1 MRRLLLFVF
10 AILALLSVAAT
21 AFLWADELINSIY
34 VYRSPLKALPP
45 PTVDTQRPLASQV
58 VLVVIDGLRYD
69 ISFQMPNLNLLRQQ
83 GAYAALTA
91 QPPSNAQSAWTAIVS
106 GAGPEINDAPLFD
119 HSLEWVQPIA
129 VDHLFAAIRRAGLT
143 SGVAASR
150 HWEKLVARD
159 LLYTAYFADGVDAA
173 ADEQVLDNAVVFL
186 NEFQPNF
193 LLVHFQQLETA
204 GEMYGGAST
213 QYQQSA
219 MRCDEYIQTL
229 AANMDLTRSVLVVV
243 GSYGHLDGGG
253 HGGDEPTALTTP
265 FVMIGRNVLPGDYGE
280 VRQIDLAP
288 TIAALL
294 GSPVPSAAQGRMQL
308 DMLTMNAVD
317 RAEKSVSLAS
327 QRVRLGSIYRYSIGQ
342 GSLGETAEGDMLV
355 ALSSLQVKNYESA
368 AELASLSVQETDHQM
383 EQARRSRIWSERTQ
397 RGAPFAAVALTIV
410 WVLWRSRHTQG
421 GWSVLAALLAASLY
435 HLLFL
440 RQGNAYSF
448 SRIPAQGLVATL
460 EPSARRAAIALA
472 AGALI
477 ILWRV
482 WSERQRSTYAV
493 MMRTYGYSGLQL
505 CAIGLLTGACYWWN
519 GPQFGWYLASFTI
532 GYVHFALLMQAML
545 VAALAIPLPI
555 AVAILHRVLLLLTDR
570 YSSAARKARRAAHS
584 R

>member
-1 MRRLLLFVF
+1 VRKLLLFVF
-10 AILALLSVAAT
+10 AILALLCVAAA

-34 VYRSPLKALPP
+34 AYRSPLKALPA

-58 VLVVIDGLRYD
+58 VLVVIDGLRFD
-69 ISFQMPNLNLLRQQ
+69 VSFRMPNLNALRQQ
-83 GAYAALTA
+83 GAHAALSA
-91 QPPSNAQSAWTAIVS
+91 HPPSSAQTAWTAIVS
-106 GAGPEINDAPLFD
+106 GAGPEINDAPIFD

-129 VDHLFAAIRRAGLT
+129 TDHLFAAIHRAGLT
-143 SGVAASR
+143 SGIAASK
-150 HWEKLVARD
+150 HWEKLVARE
-159 LLYTAYFADGVDAA
+159 LLYNAYFATAGDAT
-173 ADEQVLDNAVVFL
+173 ADERVLDNAVVFL
-186 NEFQPNF
+186 NEFRPNF
-193 LLVHFQQLETA
+193 LLVHLQQLEMP
-204 GEMYGGAST
+204 GQQYGGAST

-253 HGGDEPTALTTP
+253 HGGDESTVLTTP
-265 FVMIGRNVLPGDYGE
+265 FVMIGRNVLPGDYGQL
-280 VRQIDLAP
+280 RQIDLAP

-327 QRVRLGSIYRYSIGQ
+327 QRVRLGSIYRYSIGR

-383 EQARRSRIWSERTQ
+383 EQARRSRIWAERTQ
-397 RGAPFAAVALTIV
+397 RGASFAAAALTIV
-410 WVLWRSRHTQG
+410 WLLWRSRNTQG
-421 GWSVLAALLAASLY
+421 GWSVLAAILSASLY

-448 SRIPAQGLVATL
+448 SRIPAQGLAATV
-460 EPSARRAAIALA
+460 EPSLRRAAIALV
-472 AGALI
+472 AGALVM
-477 ILWRV
+477 LWRV
-482 WSERQRSTYAV
+482 WRERERSTYAV
-493 MMRTYGYSGLQL
+493 VMRTYGYAGLQL
-505 CAIGLLTGACYWWN
+505 CVMGLFMGACYWWN
-519 GPQFGWYLASFTI
+519 GPQFSWYLASFTI
-532 GYVHFALLMQAML
+532 AYVHFTLLLQAML

-555 AVAILHRVLLLLTDR
+555 ATAILHRVLLLVTDR
-570 YSSAARKARRAAHS
+570 YSTTARKARRATHS
-584 R
+584 G